1 MSEFEIEEGSAL
13 KDDFSKYFEKGDS
26 LGVGSF
32 GSVCLVTRK
41 KDSKKF
47 ILKES
52 ILPDKNEKIIKLI
65 EREPVLLM
73 QLKRYNHPNIMKIET
88 WFKNK
93 DRDRVNMIINYVGT
107 ETLRKYVGKVG
118 KKGLIKEE
126 TVKKIFG

>member
-107 ETLRKYVGKVG
+107 
-118 KKGLIKEE
+118 
-126 TVKKIFG
+126 